1 MGIIR
6 SAVTGQVLVSKNSS
20 NDKTNP
26 LEVTILHCACL
37 LNISVKTWSVILL
50 RQPLLVFKNYALV
63 S

>member
-26 LEVTILHCACL
+26 LEVTILHCMFAQHLC
-37 LNISVKTWSVILL
+37 
-50 RQPLLVFKNYALV
+50 
-63 S
+63 

>member
-6 SAVTGQVLVSKNSS
+6 SALTGQVLASKNNS

-26 LEVTILHCACL
+26 LEVTILHYAYL
-37 LNISVKTWSVILL
+37 LNISVKTWSVIYL
-50 RQPLLVFKNYALV
+50 RQALFVFKNYALV